1 MRIFV
6 KRMKKKLIMLLLV
19 LTLVSV
25 HALTAVSADEVS
37 VNKETEAEA
46 SEEKEKKAE
55 AVSGKEGSTKQEE
68 TEKKQETGK
77 KETDKQETG
86 TLETDKKEESSV
98 PAAEADQKKSE
109 EMKAVPDKDPEK
121 ENTVQESGAEKNSG
135 EEETNPDT
143 DKNDKDKEDDE
154 QKSGTEQ
161 KSEDIKAG
169 ADVEKADTA
178 QENKAEEKAAE
189 EKNADGNGAENGK
202 GTENAKKLTAP
213 PTRETQQKAKDVWID
228 NTVDNSFSTVIGYL
242 RIIHDEGGETYK
254 LICHQ
259 DLKVTFSNPK
269 PQAVLDAIEDTK
281 KQLKEA
287 AESGGYTKG
296 SFSEDESTRR
306 TWDNR
311 KYMTFEDDD
320 AILIGDTEYIG
331 GTSGNYTRTHIADGD
346 YGKETHFTITLTVS
360 ENPVYSISVNK
371 TGKGTVTVD
380 PVSAPEGTNVRV
392 TCKADQGYVLSTIL
406 VRNDSVEGSDGQIS
420 AVVYGNSGM
429 TEDSIT
435 FRMPASDTSVFVD
448 FVEIPH
454 DHDLVKTEKIPPSCE
469 KEGTEAF
476 WTCAVCGRMFSDEA
490 GTKEIEEAVKIPASG
505 HAWGEWV
512 VTREA
517 TEDAAGEETRTCKN
531 DPSHKETREIPAIG
545 KKTEEKTEDKKEEK
559 KETITSPDRDQ
570 DSGSDA
576 SDDNSSKTRKKKSSG
591 KSSSKSASSKAKSP
605 KTGDESRNLVWMLLA
620 IVSAS
625 GIMAAVVSRR
635 GRRP

>member
-77 KETDKQETG
+77 KETDEKV
-86 TLETDKKEESSV
+86 ESSV
-98 PAAEADQKKSE
+98 SAAEAAQKKSE
-109 EMKAVPDKDPEK
+109 EMKADPDKDPEK
-121 ENTVQESGAEKNSG
+121 ENTVQETGAEKNSG

-169 ADVEKADTA
+169 ADGENEADTA
-178 QENKAEEKAAE
+178 QENKAEEKAAK
-189 EKNADGNGAENGK
+189 EKNTDGNGTENGK
-202 GTENAKKLTAP
+202 GNENEKKLTAP

-269 PQAVLDAIEDTK
+269 PQAVLDAIEDTRG
-281 KQLKEA
+281 QLEEA
-287 AESGGYTKG
+287 AESEGYTKG
-296 SFSEDESTRR
+296 SFSEDMSTGRV
-306 TWDNR
+306 WDNR
-311 KYMTFEDDD
+311 KYTTIEDDD

-620 IVSAS
+620 IASAS

>member
-77 KETDKQETG
+77 KETDEKV
-86 TLETDKKEESSV
+86 ESSV
-98 PAAEADQKKSE
+98 SAAEAAQKKSE
-109 EMKAVPDKDPEK
+109 EMKADPDKDPEK
-121 ENTVQESGAEKNSG
+121 ENTVQETGAEKNSG

-169 ADVEKADTA
+169 ADGENEADTA
-178 QENKAEEKAAE
+178 QENKAEEKAAK
-189 EKNADGNGAENGK
+189 EKNTDGNGTENGK
-202 GTENAKKLTAP
+202 GNENEKKLTAP

-269 PQAVLDAIEDTK
+269 PQAVLDAIEDTRG
-281 KQLKEA
+281 QLEEA
-287 AESGGYTKG
+287 AESEGYTKG
-296 SFSEDESTRR
+296 SFSEDMSTGRV
-306 TWDNR
+306 WDNR
-311 KYMTFEDDD
+311 KYTTIEDDD

-360 ENPVYSISVNK
+360 ENPVYSISVHK

-476 WTCAVCGRMFSDEA
+476 WTCTVCGRMFSDEA

-545 KKTEEKTEDKKEEK
+545 KKTEEKTEDKKEDEKTEGTEEDK
-559 KETITSPDRDQ
+559 KEK
-570 DSGSDA
+570 
-576 SDDNSSKTRKKKSSG
+576 DDNSSKTRKKKSSG

-620 IVSAS
+620 IASAS

>member
-1 MRIFV
+1 M
-6 KRMKKKLIMLLLV
+6 
-19 LTLVSV
+19 
-25 HALTAVSADEVS
+25 S

-77 KETDKQETG
+77 KETDEKV
-86 TLETDKKEESSV
+86 ESSV
-98 PAAEADQKKSE
+98 SAAEAAQKKSE
-109 EMKAVPDKDPEK
+109 EMKADPDKNPEK
-121 ENTVQESGAEKNSG
+121 ENTVQETGAEKNSG

-169 ADVEKADTA
+169 ADGENEADTA
-178 QENKAEEKAAE
+178 QENKAEEKAAK
-189 EKNADGNGAENGK
+189 EKNTDGNGTENGK
-202 GTENAKKLTAP
+202 GNENEKKLTAP

-269 PQAVLDAIEDTK
+269 PQAVLDAIEDTRG
-281 KQLKEA
+281 QLEEA
-287 AESGGYTKG
+287 AESEGYTKG
-296 SFSEDESTRR
+296 SFSEDMSTGRV
-306 TWDNR
+306 WDNR
-311 KYMTFEDDD
+311 KYTTIEDDD

-331 GTSGNYTRTHIADGD
+331 GTSGNDTRTHIADGD
-346 YGKETHFTITLTVS
+346 YGKETRFTITLTVS

-545 KKTEEKTEDKKEEK
+545 KKTEEKTEEK

-620 IVSAS
+620 IASAS